1 MENSKYT
8 ALSNKTK
15 PNKDLIN
22 YILCNVD
29 KDKTIIDWGAGH
41 GRHSEALRKLGYKVW
56 SYDPY
61 NGKDVDGYCNV
72 SKKLPECAHDVIFST
87 YVLNVIPQHRF
98 NETVL
103 LMTNMIKKNGMIIH
117 KVREDNDLKKKTKE
131 ANKNYVPGKKGSI
144 QRYIDSNEFF
154 DTGYTRNKK
163 FKLYICNF
171 V

>member
-22 YILCNVD
+22 YIIRNID

-61 NGKDVDGYCNV
+61 NGKDVDGYCKV
-72 SKKLPECAHDVIFST
+72 SKNLPECAHDVIFSA
-87 YVLNVIPQHRF
+87 YVLNVIPKHRF

-103 LMTNMIKKNGMIIH
+103 LMTNMIKKDGMIIH
-117 KVREDNDLKKKTKE
+117 KVREDNDLKNKTKE
-131 ANKNYVPGKKGSI
+131 SDKSHVPGKKGSI
-144 QRYIDSNEFF
+144 QRYVDSKEFN
-154 DTGYTRNKK
+154 DVGYVRNKK
-163 FKLYICNF
+163 NKLYVCNF
-171 V
+171 